1 MESNPMR
8 RVQNG
13 GSAVA
18 TLTGKKNVPQNLGW
32 TGSAQCFRNL
42 TWEFLELRLC
52 QGPGQYKLF
61 HPLTH
66 RWKLLVRVCTQNSV
80 LWGEMST
87 SDNFETETDSIMASQ
102 GTMLSVFQAAAMNA
116 SALCGV
122 DVTTSKYSF
131 LKEYEVHY
139 LGDACEL
146 LYWVFCR
153 LL

>member
-1 MESNPMR
+1 MR

-18 TLTGKKNVPQNLGW
+18 TSTGKKHVPENLVW
-32 TGSAQCFRNL
+32 TGSAQCFWNL

-52 QGPGQYKLF
+52 QGPEQYKLF
-61 HPLTH
+61 HSLTH

-80 LWGEMST
+80 LCGEMST
-87 SDNFETETDSIMASQ
+87 SDNFETETDYTMASQ

-139 LGDACEL
+139 LVGVSEL
-146 LYWVFCR
+146 LY
-153 LL
+153 